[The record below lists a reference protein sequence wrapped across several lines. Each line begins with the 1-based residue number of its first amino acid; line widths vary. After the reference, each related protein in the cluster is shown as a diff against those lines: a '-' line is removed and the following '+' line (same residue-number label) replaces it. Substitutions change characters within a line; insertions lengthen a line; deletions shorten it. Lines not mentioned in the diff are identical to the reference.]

1 MELNPRLKRRLRI
14 LGIGLG
20 ILGIVILIG
29 IFTSR
34 EDTKSVKK
42 EEKEKVTVLREA
54 DLERERWRASAEKEI
69 DELKKAQKEI
79 LEKLKSLEEKVSR
92 KEEEKELPLPPPP
105 PSSPKDIFSPPPPPP
120 PPSIR
125 SGGKESSQIRVFTP
139 EASLPNSPTSQSR
152 PQATPKPNALKGNW
166 IPSGSFVKGIMLSGL
181 DAPTGV
187 QARGNPHPVLI
198 RLKEPANLPNLKR
211 LDVRECFVTGGG
223 YGDLAS
229 ERAYIRLETLSCVL
243 KSGRVIDTQIKGYVA
258 GEDGKVG
265 LRGRLVSKQGQ
276 VLSRA
281 LLAGFA
287 GGIGE
292 AFSSIGTATTIGAG
306 GTVTVGPQGLGDI
319 GIAAGG
325 RGISRAMEKL
335 ADYYMKLA
343 DQLFPVIEVDS
354 GRTVDVV
361 VLEGKELTPR
371 DTLASQSANTET
383 PKPNTEESERV
394 NNLEKFQEDIKRQRE
409 EIQ

>member
-1 MELNPRLKRRLRI
+1 MELNPKLRKRLRI
-14 LGIGLG
+14 LGIGSG

-69 DELKKAQKEI
+69 DELKRVQKEI
-79 LEKLKSLEEKVSR
+79 LEKLKSLEEKVS
-92 KEEEKELPLPPPP
+92 KKEEKELPLPPPP

-125 SGGKESSQIRVFTP
+125 SGGKEASQIRVFKP
-139 EASLPNSPTSQSR
+139 ETSLPNSPQSR
-152 PQATPKPNALKGNW
+152 PQATPEPNALKGNW
-166 IPSGSFVKGIMLSGL
+166 IPSGSFIKGVMLSGL

-187 QARGNPHPVLI
+187 QSRTNPHPVLI

-281 LLAGFA
+281 ILAGFA

-371 DTLASQSANTET
+371 DTLASQTQNTESRKT
-383 PKPNTEESERV
+383 SSEEGV

>member
-1 MELNPRLKRRLRI
+1 MELNPKLRKRLRI
-14 LGIGLG
+14 LGIGSG

-69 DELKKAQKEI
+69 DELKRVQKEI

-92 KEEEKELPLPPPP
+92 KEEKELPLPPPP

-125 SGGKESSQIRVFTP
+125 SGGKEASQIRVFTP

-152 PQATPKPNALKGNW
+152 PQATPEPNALKGNW
-166 IPSGSFVKGIMLSGL
+166 IPSGSFIKGVMLSGL

-187 QARGNPHPVLI
+187 QSRTNPHPVLI
-198 RLKEPANLPNLKR
+198 RLKEPANLPNLRK

-265 LRGRLVSKQGQ
+265 LRGRVVSKQGQ

-287 GGIGE
+287 GGIGS
-292 AFSSIGTATTIGAG
+292 AFSSLGTATTIGAG
-306 GTVTVGPQGLGDI
+306 GTVTVGPQNLKDI
-319 GIAAGG
+319 GIASVGS
-325 RGISRAMEKL
+325 GISQAMEKL

-371 DTLASQSANTET
+371 DTLVSQVPNPEPQK
-383 PKPNTEESERV
+383 PKPNESERV

>member
-1 MELNPRLKRRLRI
+1 MELNPKLRRRLRI

-34 EDTKSVKK
+34 EDTKSVKR
-42 EEKEKVTVLREA
+42 EEKEQVTVLREA
-54 DLERERWRASAEKEI
+54 DLERERWRASAEKDI

-79 LEKLKSLEEKVSR
+79 LEKLKSLEEKVS
-92 KEEEKELPLPPPP
+92 KKEEKELPLPPPP
-105 PSSPKDIFSPPPPPP
+105 LSPPKDVFSPPPPPP
-120 PPSIR
+120 PPS
-125 SGGKESSQIRVFTP
+125 SGGGQKQPSQIRVFTP
-139 EASLPNSPTSQSR
+139 ESSLPNSPTSQNR
-152 PQATPKPNALKGNW
+152 PQATPQPNALKGNW

-187 QARGNPHPVLI
+187 QSRTNPHPVLI
-198 RLKEPANLPNLKR
+198 RLSRPANLPNLKR

-229 ERAYIRLETLSCVL
+229 ERAYIRLESLSCVL
-243 KSGRVIDTQIKGYVA
+243 RSGRVIDTQIKGYVA

-265 LRGRLVSKQGQ
+265 LRGRVVSKQGQ

-287 GGIGE
+287 GGIGS
-292 AFSSIGTATTIGAG
+292 AFSSLGTATTIGAG
-306 GTVTVGPQGLGDI
+306 GTVTVGPQNLKDI
-319 GIAAGG
+319 GIASVGS
-325 RGISRAMEKL
+325 GISRAMEKL

-371 DTLASQSANTET
+371 DTLMSQT
-383 PKPNTEESERV
+383 PNPEPRKPSTEESEGV
-394 NNLEKFQEDIKRQRE
+394 NNLEKFQEEMKEQQED
-409 EIQ
+409 